1 MFIDEVKIFL
11 RSGKGGNGCSSFRRE
26 KFIPEGGPDGGNGGR
41 GGHLIFVSNMHLN
54 TLLNFRY
61 KQHFYAQNGEGG
73 KGVNRTGKSG
83 ADLKLEVP
91 VGTQI
96 FHAET
101 GELVHDFIKDR
112 EEFIILNGGKGG
124 AGNACFKSSKNR
136 APTESV
142 PGEAGQELTVRLKLK
157 LISDVGLVG
166 LPNAGKSTFLSRVTS
181 ATPKIADYPFTTL
194 IPNLGVVFLDEK
206 EFVVADIPGLIEGAH
221 MGYGLGD
228 KFLKHIER
236 CGILLHLLDSNSED
250 VVGDYKTIRKELESY
265 STELFNKLEILVLTK
280 IDGIDEKELSKKLK
294 LLTKHLKNRSIF
306 TVSAHS
312 GENVTTLLREVLAN
326 IA

>member
-11 RSGKGGNGCSSFRRE
+11 RSGKGGNGCTSFRRE

-41 GGHLIFVSNMHLN
+41 GGHLIFVSNMHMN

-73 KGVNRTGKSG
+73 KGANRTGKSG
-83 ADLKLEVP
+83 ADMKLEVP

-96 FHAET
+96 FDAET
-101 GELVHDFIKDR
+101 GELLHDFIKDR
-112 EEFIILNGGKGG
+112 EEYLILTGGKGG

-136 APTESV
+136 APTQSIK
-142 PGEAGQELTVRLKLK
+142 GEAGEELVVRLKLK

-194 IPNLGVVFLDEK
+194 IPNLGVVFLDER

-221 MGYGLGD
+221 LGHGLGD

-236 CGILLHLLDSNSED
+236 CGILLHLIDSTSED
-250 VVGDYKTIRKELESY
+250 VLKDYKIIRNELESY
-265 STELFNKLEILVLTK
+265 SKPLFDKLEIVVLTK
-280 IDGIDEKELSKKLK
+280 IDGIDPKQLKEKIKLLSKKLK
-294 LLTKHLKNRSIF
+294 NS
-306 TVSAHS
+306 TVFAASSHS
-312 GENVTTLLREVLAN
+312 GENVQTLLREILQH
-326 IA
+326 IS